1 MPSILIVDD
10 EEDIRWSVKQILK
23 NKENQFLEAES
34 GRAALLVLQKTTP
47 DVVILDLRM
56 PELDGLETLE
66 KLLHIEPLL
75 PVVVLTGVDAV
86 KSAVQAMK
94 SGAVDYLVKPV
105 NHEELRLV
113 VNRAL
118 EHVRLK
124 REVLSSRSL
133 SDSAHYVFGKS
144 DIMQKL
150 HETIKNIAGRD
161 VRVLIQGESGTGKQM
176 VAEQLYLLSSRNDKP
191 FVTIDCG
198 VLPETLMESEFF
210 GYEKG
215 AFTGATAR
223 KIGKLE
229 VAKGGTLFLDEIGNM
244 NVALQSKLLRVLETG
259 EFERLGGNSS
269 LLADF
274 RLIIATNSNLQDM
287 IRKGSFRSD
296 LYYRINVFTIEIPP
310 LRDHA
315 EDIPELVEFFR
326 NGFNQKHNKK
336 VLEVSEE
343 CMEMIRNHP
352 WPGNIR
358 QLRNVLER
366 AILLATDKILPIH
379 MPLEVQRPNEP
390 PPLVNKMGFI
400 EVDLQALEERALRD
414 ALELHQGNKTRAA
427 AELGISLRTLYYWLK
442 RYNIA
447 RNR

>member
-23 NKENQFLEAES
+23 SNENQFLEAES
-34 GRAALLVLQKTTP
+34 GRAALQVLQKTTP

-94 SGAVDYLVKPV
+94 VGAVDYLVKPV

-113 VNRAL
+113 VSRAL

-124 REVLSSRSL
+124 REVLNSRNL
-133 SDSAHYVFGKS
+133 SDSTQYVFGKS
-144 DIMQKL
+144 SMMQRL
-150 HETIKNIAGRD
+150 HETIQNIAGRD

-176 VAEQLYLLSSRNDKP
+176 VAEQLYLLSSRSDKP

-215 AFTGATAR
+215 AFTGATTR

-244 NVALQSKLLRVLETG
+244 NIALQSKLLRVLETG

-287 IRKGSFRSD
+287 IQKGSFRSD

-326 NGFNQKHNKK
+326 NAFNQKHNKN

-343 CMEMIRNHP
+343 CMDMIVHHP

-366 AILLATDKILPIH
+366 AILLATDRILPIH
-379 MPLEVQRPNEP
+379 MPLEVQRPNET
-390 PPLVNKMGFI
+390 VSTNKMVSIG
-400 EVDLQALEERALRD
+400 VDLQTLEERALRD

-447 RNR
+447 RPR

>member
-10 EEDIRWSVKQILK
+10 EEDIRWSVRQILK
-23 NKENQFLEAES
+23 DHENQFLEAES
-34 GRAALLVLQKTTP
+34 GRAALQILQKTTP

-66 KLLHIEPLL
+66 KLLQIEPFLA
-75 PVVVLTGVDAV
+75 VVVLTGVDAV

-94 SGAVDYLVKPV
+94 FGALDYLVKPV

-113 VNRAL
+113 VSRAL

-124 REVLSSRSL
+124 REALNSRSL
-133 SDSAHYVFGKS
+133 SDGTQYVFGKS
-144 DIMQKL
+144 EIMQKL
-150 HETIKNIAGRD
+150 HETIQSIAGRD

-176 VAEQLYLLSSRNDKP
+176 VAEQLYLLSPRSDKP

-198 VLPETLMESEFF
+198 VLPETLMESELF

-215 AFTGATAR
+215 AFTGASTR

-259 EFERLGGNSS
+259 QFERLGANAS

-274 RLIIATNSNLQDM
+274 RLIIATNSNLQEM
-287 IRKGSFRSD
+287 ILKGSFRSD

-315 EDIPELVEFFR
+315 EDIPELIEFFR
-326 NGFNQKHNKK
+326 NAFNQKHDKK
-336 VLEVSEE
+336 VLEVTEE
-343 CMEMIRNHP
+343 CMAMMVNYQ

-366 AILLATDKILPIH
+366 AILLATDRILPIH
-379 MPLEVQRPNEP
+379 MPLEVQRPHQQLSP
-390 PPLVNKMGFI
+390 VDRMGAV

-414 ALELHQGNKTRAA
+414 ALDLHQGNKTRAA

-447 RNR
+447 RR

>member
-10 EEDIRWSVKQILK
+10 EEDIRWSLKQILRDQ
-23 NKENQFLEAES
+23 ENHFLEAES
-34 GRAALLVLQKTTP
+34 GRAALQILQKTTP
-47 DVVILDLRM
+47 DIVILDLRM
-56 PELDGLETLE
+56 PELDGLDTLE
-66 KLLHIEPLL
+66 KLLLIEPFL
-75 PVVVLTGVDAV
+75 PVVILTGVDSV

-94 SGAVDYLVKPV
+94 VGAVDYLVKPV
-105 NHEELRLV
+105 NHEELRIV
-113 VNRAL
+113 VSRAL

-124 REVLSSRSL
+124 REVLNSRSL
-133 SDSAHYVFGKS
+133 SDSTHYVFGRS
-144 DIMQKL
+144 EIMQRL
-150 HETIKNIAGRD
+150 NETIHSIAGRD

-176 VAEQLYLLSSRNDKP
+176 VAEQLYLLSPRSDKP

-215 AFTGATAR
+215 AFTGASTR

-244 NVALQSKLLRVLETG
+244 NIALQSKLLRVLETG
-259 EFERLGGNSS
+259 QFERLGANSS

-274 RLIIATNSNLQDM
+274 RLIIATNSNLQEM
-287 IRKGSFRSD
+287 IRRGAFRSD

-310 LRDHA
+310 LRDHPQ
-315 EDIPELVEFFR
+315 DIPELVEFFR
-326 NGFNQKHNKK
+326 NTFNQKHDKK
-336 VLEVSEE
+336 VVDVSHE
-343 CMEMIRNHP
+343 CMEMLIRYQ

-366 AILLATDKILPIH
+366 AILLATDRILPIH
-379 MPLEVQRPNEP
+379 MPLEVQRHDQQVSSVDRIAN
-390 PPLVNKMGFI
+390 V
-400 EVDLQALEERALRD
+400 EVDLQTLEERALRE
-414 ALELHQGNKTRAA
+414 ALELHQWNKTRAA

-447 RNR
+447 RK